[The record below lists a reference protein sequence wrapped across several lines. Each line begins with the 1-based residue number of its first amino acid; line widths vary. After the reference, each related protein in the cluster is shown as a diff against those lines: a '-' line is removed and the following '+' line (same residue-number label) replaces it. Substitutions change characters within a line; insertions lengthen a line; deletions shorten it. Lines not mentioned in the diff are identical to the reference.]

1 MTQTILIG
9 RGAECD
15 YLVYD
20 PLNRVSRKHALLI
33 KEVNQLFIQDL
44 GSSNGTYLNGRQI
57 KPNIK
62 VPITAEHKLTLSKDF
77 ELDFLKIKFPDLTN
91 SHGTGFQEDD
101 DKTLL
106 FNQSSLQLNSGGK
119 TILFDRDNAK
129 LEDLAKHEVNVFKTI
144 GRDVSCH
151 IRLDQGVVSKLHAKL
166 RLLTPVIFE
175 IEDLNSTNG
184 TFVDGEKLTAN
195 KRYQFSSSAQVR
207 LGNNIPLALKNY
219 FPELVVLEKKFIP
232 SPAKSPQPQPMPAP
246 ASSSTPTA
254 AEVNQFKELENVW
267 KEYNNRLNQ
276 ATSAATGFGIGGA
289 VFGLAAAAFTGATGG
304 IGGILLMSGGGILG
318 RYLGQKESNKIR
330 GDLTFEDAFLEVYA
344 CPRCKESF
352 QKKPWVTIRE
362 CFRCKTKYR

>member
-1 MTQTILIG
+1 MSQTIVIG
-9 RGAECD
+9 RSVECD

-20 PLNRVSRKHALLI
+20 PMNRVSRKHALLI
-33 KEVNQLFIQDL
+33 KEGNQLFIQDL
-44 GSSNGTYLNGRQI
+44 GSSNGTFLNGRQI
-57 KPNIK
+57 KPNVR
-62 VPITAEHKLTLSKDF
+62 VPIASQHKLTLSKDY

-91 SHGTGFQEDD
+91 GKSTGSQEDD

-129 LEDLAKHEVNVFKTI
+129 LEDLAKHEVNAFKTI
-144 GRDVSCH
+144 GRDASCT
-151 IRLDQGVVSKLHAKL
+151 IRLDQAVVSKVHAKM

-184 TFVDGEKLTAN
+184 TFVDEERLTAN

-207 LGNNIPLALKNY
+207 LGNNISLPLKKY
-219 FPELVVLEKKFIP
+219 FPELVLLEKKFIP
-232 SPAKSPQPQPMPAP
+232 SPAKSQQPQQAP
-246 ASSSTPTA
+246 VSTSVPTSTEA
-254 AEVNQFKELENVW
+254 NQFKELENVW

-276 ATSAATGFGIGGA
+276 ATSAATGFSIGGA

-318 RYLGQKESNKIR
+318 RYLGQKESNKIK

-362 CFRCKTKYR
+362 CFKCKTKYR